1 MILMK
6 SSVGRK
12 ILMAVTGL
20 ILVSFIC
27 VHLLGNMSLF
37 VGADAINAYAHKL
50 QSLGPIVWI
59 FRLVMLA
66 VLAVHVA
73 FGIALTMENW
83 GARPIAYMQ
92 KVNEKATFSSR
103 SMIIT
108 GAVILAFV
116 VIHVLHFTGH
126 FWVGDVDA
134 LVVSST
140 GYFDVYTMVVQGFN
154 NVAFVLVYAIAMA
167 CVFLHVFHG
176 IGSFFQTL
184 GLAND
189 DTLDY
194 VGYFGKLVSFVL
206 VIGYFAVIICGAVKA

>member
-1 MILMK
+1 M
-6 SSVGRK
+6 SVS
-12 ILMAVTGL
+12 VTSWDVDVPGKRIDGEPWRIRFHEL
-20 ILVSFIC
+20 QGSRP
-27 VHLLGNMSLF
+27 GPST
-37 VGADAINAYAHKL
+37 AIVAGIIGDK
-50 QSLGPIVWI
+50 P
-59 FRLVMLA
+59 LA

-103 SMIIT
+103 SMIVT
-108 GAVILAFV
+108 GAVILVFV
-116 VIHVLHFTGH
+116 VIHILHFTGH

-154 NVAFVLVYAIAMA
+154 KVAFVLVYAIAMA

>member
-37 VGADAINAYAHKL
+37 IGADALNAYAHKL

-66 VLAVHVA
+66 VLAVHVT

-83 GARPIAYMQ
+83 SARPVAYMQ

-108 GAVILAFV
+108 GAVILVFV
-116 VIHVLHFTGH
+116 FIHVLHFTGH

-140 GYFDVYTMVVQGFN
+140 GYFDVYTMVIQGFN
-154 NVAFVLVYAIAMA
+154 KIAFVLVYAIAMA
-167 CVFLHVFHG
+167 CLFLHVFHG

-184 GLAND
+184 GLTND

-194 VGYFGKLVSFVL
+194 VGYFGKLASFVL
-206 VIGYFAVIICGAVKA
+206 VIGYFAVIIYGAVQA

>member
-1 MILMK
+1 MK

-27 VHLLGNMSLF
+27 VHLLGNLSLF
-37 VGADAINAYAHKL
+37 AGADAINAYAHKL

-73 FGIALTMENW
+73 YGVALTVENSS
-83 GARPIAYMQ
+83 ARPISYMQ
-92 KVNEKATFSSR
+92 KVNEKSTFSSR
-103 SMIIT
+103 SMIYT
-108 GAVILAFV
+108 GVLILVFI
-116 VIHVLHFTGH
+116 VIHILHFTGH
-126 FWVGDVDA
+126 FWVDNVDT

-140 GYFDVYTMVVQGFN
+140 GYFDVYTMVIQGFN
-154 NVAFVLVYAIAMA
+154 KVAFMLVYLIAMA
-167 CVFLHVFHG
+167 SVFLHIFHG

-189 DTLDY
+189 STLDY
-194 VGYFGKLVSFVL
+194 VGYFGKLASFVL
-206 VIGYFAVIICGAVKA
+206 VIGYFAVVIFGAVKA